1 MKKIGKY
8 EILEEIGRGSMG
20 VVYKAHDP
28 LIDRQVAI
36 KVILKGAL
44 EIPKVKER
52 FYREARTA
60 GKLSH
65 ENITMIYDLGD
76 ANDKTYIVMEYLSG
90 HDLRYIIDKKEPLT
104 MGQKLEYAKQI
115 CRGLHYA
122 HSHSI
127 IHRDIKPE
135 NIKILE
141 DGRVKIMDFG
151 IAKPDTSTLKQASL
165 ETETLLTQA
174 GMRIGTPWYMSPE
187 QVRGSPVDRRSDIFS
202 FGVLLYE
209 ILTYQKPFK
218 GDDTTVLYKILHE
231 EPEAIKL
238 EESSLSDELLPVV
251 LKCLEK
257 EPDARYNDCSELLND
272 LGAVFDKTRQEKRIK
287 DLLAEG
293 HSLAKQKQ
301 LNKAI
306 LKFNEILQIDPNHK
320 EANLNIKKLIESE
333 KESATL
339 KILSGRI
346 TGDTISHFKI
356 IQRLGGGGMGVV
368 YKAED
373 ISLKR
378 IVALKFLLPE
388 LTSDEA
394 AKKRFFKEAQTASA
408 LDHPNICAI
417 HEINETEDG
426 LIFIC
431 MAYYE
436 GQDLREKVSKG
447 KLEISECLDIITRIA
462 RGLAKAHEHG
472 VVHRDIKPANIIL
485 TTNGEVKI
493 VDFGLAKLSRGATRI
508 TEPGMTVGTLPYM
521 SPEQVKGALELDQ
534 RSDIWSFGVLLYEML
549 TGHLP
554 FQGDY
559 EVEVLHSIVNEAP
572 IPASKLNVEIPS
584 QLEEIINKALTK
596 EVDDRYTYMEELL
609 DDLEHFSGADEARLV
624 ESAKLIENGKI
635 CLNKKEYSDALSRFE
650 AALKLDPKNQEVL
663 DLIEQCE
670 NKQKELP
677 RFNKL
682 LSDGKEYFE
691 KGNYKKA
698 LNAFKEI
705 IAIDPDHSESHELIE
720 KIQKKIKQM
729 ERVDKQISEA
739 NSYLNKKKF
748 EKAIEIYKEILK
760 VEPQNQKGLAGLQ
773 QAERALARLA
783 EMASLIAEGKTY
795 LKDNNYSDALS
806 RFEAALKLDPKNQEV
821 LDLIEQCE
829 NKQKEQR
836 RLNKLLS
843 DGKKYFENGNYKKAL
858 DAFKKIIVINPNHA
872 EANDFNEKIEK
883 KVQQSETVD
892 KLLSDAL
899 YCLKHEKFEQA
910 FAAYK
915 QILEI
920 EPENKDAT
928 RGQKRAKKGIEQK
941 VKRPTVPTSISTEK
955 STPKALWF
963 ALIVILVVIGI
974 AGSWLVFHDSNQ
986 GDRVDLS
993 GPASAAKQTML
1004 DLKSEAMKVDSENWA
1019 EATYKLALRAEQR
1032 GDKEF
1037 AADNVEAA
1045 KQAFV
1050 EAKDFFVKS
1059 LDEAKEAKRDA
1070 DIATANFDQLKNI
1083 VAAVKQEML
1092 REKTASEKVVA
1103 NRNARKTFEK
1113 ALGKQREGDM
1123 DFQVADR
1130 NGLLSAQIAYT
1141 DARDGF
1147 KAAREEALRNDA
1159 ETVRLRM
1166 LQVKRNVPGNPERKS
1181 DNPKYQRAVQMEL
1194 SGGRQ
1199 FQTQDFGAAR
1209 DSFRQA
1215 RGLYRQ
1221 ATDEIMDLI
1230 KRSADVA
1237 KQLMLAAKSKIDV
1250 GYHGKVE
1257 YQDAA
1262 KIEKEADNAY
1272 NNNNFAKAAERYESA
1287 GERYLTVSSE
1297 AEEKIASEGEQE
1309 ETAQREIQSLTNK
1322 YQEFFE
1328 SSDIQALKT
1337 LLDLTAEAVEN
1348 WSEFF
1353 KIAHAIKVNIESE
1366 NLQINRN
1373 IANVDLFI
1381 TIGYLDNKNR
1391 NQAQDLKYTWTF
1403 QKISGEWIVS
1413 KIVTLE

>member
-8 EILEEIGRGSMG
+8 EILEEVGRGSMG

-52 FYREARTA
+52 FYREARTV

-65 ENITMIYDLGD
+65 ENITMIYELGE

-272 LGAVFDKTRQEKRIK
+272 LGAVFDKTRQERRIK

-293 HSLAKQKQ
+293 YSLAEQKQ

-356 IQRLGGGGMGVV
+356 IQRLGSGGMGVV

-394 AKKRFFKEAQTASA
+394 AKKRFFKEAQAASA

-447 KLEISECLDIITRIA
+447 KLEISECLDIMTRIA
-462 RGLAKAHEHG
+462 RGLAEAHEHG

-485 TTNGEVKI
+485 TTDGEVKI
-493 VDFGLAKLSRGATRI
+493 VDFGLAKLSLGATRI

-559 EVEVLHSIVNEAP
+559 GVEVLHSIVNEAP

-596 EVDDRYTYMEELL
+596 EVDDRYTYMQELL
-609 DDLEHFSGADEARLV
+609 DDLEHLSGADEARLP
-624 ESAKLIENGKI
+624 ESAKLIENGKLF
-635 CLNKKEYSDALSRFE
+635 LNKNEYSDALSRFE

-670 NKQKELP
+670 NKQKEQR
-677 RFNKL
+677 RFNTL

-691 KGNYKKA
+691 NGNYEKA

-705 IAIDPDHSESHELIE
+705 IALDPDHSESHELIE
-720 KIQKKIKQM
+720 KIQKKIKLI
-729 ERVDKQISEA
+729 EGRDKQISEA

-760 VEPQNQKGLAGLQ
+760 VDPQNQKGLAGLQ

-821 LDLIEQCE
+821 LDLIEQC
-829 NKQKEQR
+829 
-836 RLNKLLS
+836 
-843 DGKKYFENGNYKKAL
+843 
-858 DAFKKIIVINPNHA
+858 
-872 EANDFNEKIEK
+872 
-883 KVQQSETVD
+883 VQN
-892 KLLSDAL
+892 L
-899 YCLKHEKFEQA
+899 
-910 FAAYK
+910 
-915 QILEI
+915 
-920 EPENKDAT
+920 
-928 RGQKRAKKGIEQK
+928 R
-941 VKRPTVPTSISTEK
+941 TSCC
-955 STPKALWF
+955 P
-963 ALIVILVVIGI
+963 
-974 AGSWLVFHDSNQ
+974 
-986 GDRVDLS
+986 
-993 GPASAAKQTML
+993 P
-1004 DLKSEAMKVDSENWA
+1004 
-1019 EATYKLALRAEQR
+1019 
-1032 GDKEF
+1032 
-1037 AADNVEAA
+1037 
-1045 KQAFV
+1045 
-1050 EAKDFFVKS
+1050 
-1059 LDEAKEAKRDA
+1059 
-1070 DIATANFDQLKNI
+1070 
-1083 VAAVKQEML
+1083 
-1092 REKTASEKVVA
+1092 
-1103 NRNARKTFEK
+1103 
-1113 ALGKQREGDM
+1113 
-1123 DFQVADR
+1123 
-1130 NGLLSAQIAYT
+1130 
-1141 DARDGF
+1141 
-1147 KAAREEALRNDA
+1147 
-1159 ETVRLRM
+1159 
-1166 LQVKRNVPGNPERKS
+1166 
-1181 DNPKYQRAVQMEL
+1181 
-1194 SGGRQ
+1194 
-1199 FQTQDFGAAR
+1199 
-1209 DSFRQA
+1209 
-1215 RGLYRQ
+1215 
-1221 ATDEIMDLI
+1221 
-1230 KRSADVA
+1230 
-1237 KQLMLAAKSKIDV
+1237 
-1250 GYHGKVE
+1250 
-1257 YQDAA
+1257 
-1262 KIEKEADNAY
+1262 
-1272 NNNNFAKAAERYESA
+1272 
-1287 GERYLTVSSE
+1287 
-1297 AEEKIASEGEQE
+1297 
-1309 ETAQREIQSLTNK
+1309 
-1322 YQEFFE
+1322 
-1328 SSDIQALKT
+1328 
-1337 LLDLTAEAVEN
+1337 
-1348 WSEFF
+1348 
-1353 KIAHAIKVNIESE
+1353 
-1366 NLQINRN
+1366 
-1373 IANVDLFI
+1373 
-1381 TIGYLDNKNR
+1381 
-1391 NQAQDLKYTWTF
+1391 
-1403 QKISGEWIVS
+1403 
-1413 KIVTLE
+1413 

>member
-8 EILEEIGRGSMG
+8 EILEEVGRGSMG

-209 ILTYQKPFK
+209 MLTYQKPFK

-272 LGAVFDKTRQEKRIK
+272 LGAVFDKTRQERRIK

-293 HSLAKQKQ
+293 YSLAEQKQ

-333 KESATL
+333 KESSTL

-447 KLEISECLDIITRIA
+447 KLEISECLDIMTRIA
-462 RGLAKAHEHG
+462 RGLAEAHEHG

-485 TTNGEVKI
+485 TTDGEVKI

-596 EVDDRYTYMEELL
+596 EVDDRYTYMQELL
-609 DDLEHFSGADEARLV
+609 DDLEHFSGADEARLA

-635 CLNKKEYSDALSRFE
+635 CLNKKEYSAALSRFE
-650 AALKLDPKNQEVL
+650 AALKFDPKNQEVL

-670 NKQKELP
+670 NKQKEQR
-677 RFNKL
+677 RFNTL

-691 KGNYKKA
+691 NGNYEKA

-705 IAIDPDHSESHELIE
+705 IALDPDHSESHELIE

-795 LKDNNYSDALS
+795 LKDNNYSDAPS

-829 NKQKEQR
+829 NKQKELR

-899 YCLKHEKFEQA
+899 YYLKHEKFEQA

-955 STPKALWF
+955 ATPKALWF

-993 GPASAAKQTML
+993 GPASAAKQAML
-1004 DLKSEAMKVDSENWA
+1004 DLKSEAMNVDAESWA

-1050 EAKDFFVKS
+1050 EAKDFFGKS

-1092 REKTASEKVVA
+1092 REKTASEKVGA

-1123 DFQVADR
+1123 DFQVADK
-1130 NGLLSAQIAYT
+1130 NSLLSAQKAYT

-1147 KAAREEALRNDA
+1147 KAAREEGGLIVKLRNDA

-1166 LQVKRNVPGNPERKS
+1166 LQVKRNVPGNPEKKS

-1199 FQTQDFGAAR
+1199 FQAQDFGAAR
-1209 DSFRQA
+1209 DSFQQA
-1215 RGLYRQ
+1215 RGLYR
-1221 ATDEIMDLI
+1221 
-1230 KRSADVA
+1230 
-1237 KQLMLAAKSKIDV
+1237 
-1250 GYHGKVE
+1250 
-1257 YQDAA
+1257 
-1262 KIEKEADNAY
+1262 
-1272 NNNNFAKAAERYESA
+1272 
-1287 GERYLTVSSE
+1287 
-1297 AEEKIASEGEQE
+1297 
-1309 ETAQREIQSLTNK
+1309 
-1322 YQEFFE
+1322 
-1328 SSDIQALKT
+1328 
-1337 LLDLTAEAVEN
+1337 
-1348 WSEFF
+1348 
-1353 KIAHAIKVNIESE
+1353 
-1366 NLQINRN
+1366 
-1373 IANVDLFI
+1373 
-1381 TIGYLDNKNR
+1381 
-1391 NQAQDLKYTWTF
+1391 
-1403 QKISGEWIVS
+1403 
-1413 KIVTLE
+1413 

>member
-65 ENITMIYDLGD
+65 ENITIIYDLGD

-122 HSHSI
+122 HSHNV

-447 KLEISECLDIITRIA
+447 KLEISDCLDIITRIA

-670 NKQKELP
+670 NK
-677 RFNKL
+677 
-682 LSDGKEYFE
+682 
-691 KGNYKKA
+691 
-698 LNAFKEI
+698 
-705 IAIDPDHSESHELIE
+705 
-720 KIQKKIKQM
+720 
-729 ERVDKQISEA
+729 
-739 NSYLNKKKF
+739 
-748 EKAIEIYKEILK
+748 
-760 VEPQNQKGLAGLQ
+760 
-773 QAERALARLA
+773 
-783 EMASLIAEGKTY
+783 
-795 LKDNNYSDALS
+795 
-806 RFEAALKLDPKNQEV
+806 
-821 LDLIEQCE
+821 
-829 NKQKEQR
+829 
-836 RLNKLLS
+836 
-843 DGKKYFENGNYKKAL
+843 
-858 DAFKKIIVINPNHA
+858 
-872 EANDFNEKIEK
+872 
-883 KVQQSETVD
+883 
-892 KLLSDAL
+892 
-899 YCLKHEKFEQA
+899 
-910 FAAYK
+910 
-915 QILEI
+915 
-920 EPENKDAT
+920 
-928 RGQKRAKKGIEQK
+928 
-941 VKRPTVPTSISTEK
+941 
-955 STPKALWF
+955 
-963 ALIVILVVIGI
+963 
-974 AGSWLVFHDSNQ
+974 
-986 GDRVDLS
+986 
-993 GPASAAKQTML
+993 
-1004 DLKSEAMKVDSENWA
+1004 
-1019 EATYKLALRAEQR
+1019 
-1032 GDKEF
+1032 
-1037 AADNVEAA
+1037 
-1045 KQAFV
+1045 
-1050 EAKDFFVKS
+1050 
-1059 LDEAKEAKRDA
+1059 
-1070 DIATANFDQLKNI
+1070 
-1083 VAAVKQEML
+1083 
-1092 REKTASEKVVA
+1092 
-1103 NRNARKTFEK
+1103 
-1113 ALGKQREGDM
+1113 
-1123 DFQVADR
+1123 
-1130 NGLLSAQIAYT
+1130 
-1141 DARDGF
+1141 
-1147 KAAREEALRNDA
+1147 
-1159 ETVRLRM
+1159 
-1166 LQVKRNVPGNPERKS
+1166 
-1181 DNPKYQRAVQMEL
+1181 
-1194 SGGRQ
+1194 
-1199 FQTQDFGAAR
+1199 
-1209 DSFRQA
+1209 
-1215 RGLYRQ
+1215 
-1221 ATDEIMDLI
+1221 
-1230 KRSADVA
+1230 
-1237 KQLMLAAKSKIDV
+1237 
-1250 GYHGKVE
+1250 
-1257 YQDAA
+1257 
-1262 KIEKEADNAY
+1262 
-1272 NNNNFAKAAERYESA
+1272 
-1287 GERYLTVSSE
+1287 
-1297 AEEKIASEGEQE
+1297 
-1309 ETAQREIQSLTNK
+1309 
-1322 YQEFFE
+1322 
-1328 SSDIQALKT
+1328 
-1337 LLDLTAEAVEN
+1337 
-1348 WSEFF
+1348 
-1353 KIAHAIKVNIESE
+1353 
-1366 NLQINRN
+1366 
-1373 IANVDLFI
+1373 
-1381 TIGYLDNKNR
+1381 
-1391 NQAQDLKYTWTF
+1391 
-1403 QKISGEWIVS
+1403 
-1413 KIVTLE
+1413 